1 MKSINNFILE
11 RLKLNDQS
19 KIKLSKWSIET
30 AERGDIVTTL
40 DEGSIKIIFI
50 FKEID
55 KEDDDKIRSIA
66 AITVHGAVSRIYLY
80 YNRRKPTDY
89 FFIKHDAKFY
99 LSTEE
104 EKQLLFDKLKKE
116 GLKWNP
122 IKKEIEEI

>member
-30 AERGDIVTTL
+30 AEMGDIVTAI
-40 DEGSIKIIFI
+40 DESSVKIIFI
-50 FKEID
+50 FKEVD
-55 KEDDDKIRSIA
+55 KEDGDKIRSIA
-66 AITVHGAVSRIYLY
+66 TITVHRAAWKIYLY
-80 YNRRKPTDY
+80 YNHQNKNDY
-89 FFIKHDAKFY
+89 FITKHDTKFY
-99 LSTEE
+99 LSTEK